1 MLFRLKICNK
11 LLLLFIGFIKYH
23 HEMKWANNENMKY
36 EWIHGNA
43 EYFWKQQMAD
53 NILWNQG
60 ITAKAR
66 TTKN

>member
-1 MLFRLKICNK
+1 MNA
-11 LLLLFIGFIKYH
+11 Y
-23 HEMKWANNENMKY
+23 
-36 EWIHGNA
+36 GNA

-66 TTKN
+66 TTYNQNEKRKKKCFFKYIQQFENQRIDNKFNKKHKE